1 MTANT
6 INNTISVDCVIFGYD
21 NGMLNVLLVE
31 RMLKEPQDGQ
41 VVFADLTLA
50 GNHIYEHETLD
61 EAAQR
66 ILFDLT
72 GLKSIYLEQF
82 KSFAHPDR
90 LKRPNDQLWLR
101 SQGRNPDQR
110 IITVGYY
117 SLLASH
123 DITLEW
129 KGRNVK
135 WQAIADVTDLA
146 FDHME
151 IFQEA
156 LKALRQKLIHEPIG
170 FELLPA
176 KFTLTQLQQVYETIL
191 GTTLD
196 KRNFRKKVAKMK
208 YLVPLDEKQKG
219 VAHKPAQ
226 LYTFNRDIYEQT
238 KKELF
243 DFNI

>member
-1 MTANT
+1 M
-6 INNTISVDCVIFGYD
+6 IFGYD

-41 VVFADLTLA
+41 VVFADLTLS

-82 KSFAHPDR
+82 KSFANPDR